1 MKIEITKKQLIVAA
15 ISIALIA
22 VSGIIFYNVGFSKG
36 YDEAV
41 AKYENPK
48 GDGIHFYMESYKG
61 NQPSSFDEAD
71 QLLYHST
78 LNCPNIKFGA
88 EKDRYGIYY
97 TSWKRKVP
105 YFFCSKCMDN
115 ELITACERRIISAYP
130 EDIKQ

>member
-1 MKIEITKKQLIVAA
+1 MQINITKKNIIVAA
-15 ISIALIA
+15 
-22 VSGIIFYNVGFSKG
+22 VSVAIVAFSFTGGYFFGFDKG
-36 YDEAV
+36 VEST
-41 AKYENPK
+41 ENPK
-48 GDGIHFYMESYKG
+48 GDGSHFYMESYKG

-78 LNCPNIKFGA
+78 LDCPNIKFGA

-115 ELITACERRIISAYP
+115 DLITTCERRIISAYP
-130 EDIKQ
+130 DDVKN